1 MNIIYRYS
9 FSEILE
15 IIQQQVYLTKGCYLT
30 IQEQE
35 ILKGTWNNLY
45 YQEIAESLYLS
56 NGYVRII
63 ASALWKTLSSVFGEN
78 ITKANFYYTINNI
91 LQLDNTDNNND
102 HRNQYPKEHIL
113 IVDDSLEIIQ
123 LISRF
128 LNKNGYRVSAFMNG
142 NDALMFLKNQSI
154 NLIILD
160 IFMPDINGYEIYEQ
174 VKSSVNLNHIPII
187 FTSHL
192 NDSESKVKSFNLGA
206 NDYITKP
213 FNLQE
218 LLLRVAYH
226 ISCHKRELAKIRE
239 IEECKKTIEILLAE
253 VSNNK
258 KGNQE

>member
-1 MNIIYRYS
+1 MVDVSNIFYPTLTLPLQRGGNWIFIVSPLYKGKGGWQCDENYGIPLFKHPLKPKLKFSAVFVMNIIYRYS

-35 ILKGTWNNLY
+35 ILKGTWNNLSHR
-45 YQEIAESLYLS
+45 EIAESLYLS

-154 NLIILD
+154 
-160 IFMPDINGYEIYEQ
+160 
-174 VKSSVNLNHIPII
+174 
-187 FTSHL
+187 
-192 NDSESKVKSFNLGA
+192 
-206 NDYITKP
+206 
-213 FNLQE
+213 
-218 LLLRVAYH
+218 
-226 ISCHKRELAKIRE
+226 
-239 IEECKKTIEILLAE
+239 
-253 VSNNK
+253 
-258 KGNQE
+258 

>member
-35 ILKGTWNNLY
+35 ILKGTWNNLS

-91 LQLDNTDNNND
+91 LQLDNTDNKND

-128 LNKNGYRVSAFMNG
+128 LSNNGYRVSAFMNG
-142 NDALMFLKNQSI
+142 KDALMFLKNQSI
-154 NLIILD
+154 
-160 IFMPDINGYEIYEQ
+160 
-174 VKSSVNLNHIPII
+174 
-187 FTSHL
+187 
-192 NDSESKVKSFNLGA
+192 
-206 NDYITKP
+206 
-213 FNLQE
+213 
-218 LLLRVAYH
+218 
-226 ISCHKRELAKIRE
+226 
-239 IEECKKTIEILLAE
+239 
-253 VSNNK
+253 
-258 KGNQE
+258 